1 MRRPL
6 PRLKNHLIMAVA
18 GTYLSFTPHLQV
30 HAQDITPLQPP
41 ATAEAPEP
49 AAVDLDIYHT
59 GDVQGL
65 ASSYLYD
72 VRLPYLMTADFVQ
85 AESKTLGIAD
95 FGVSRTAV
103 YFHGQGH
110 YLWGDKLGV
119 EALKIFLAHPPAPIK
134 TQTIALMDTQDSLIL
149 PGTARPIF
157 ESLERFAQ
165 QNSRYQKQVKTQTA
179 TLFTYPGG
187 VQRLQLHRAAPTAPS
202 DPLLWEMVLGFE
214 MGFQQTDSAAGVMNM
229 IGKPFGEGTR
239 RMALL
244 NKLRSPDSV
253 LVDTGD
259 LLEGLSSVFTDQLSL
274 QRSNSLKMAQQMG
287 YFAINIGKEE
297 LRGGL
302 PNLLRE
308 QDQYQLP
315 FVSASLQQAGEYL
328 FAPYKIREIGGKQV
342 AFIGLTT
349 PQELSSLRTLG
360 VLSEETEVLSPRLA
374 LDKVL
379 STLKNLNQ
387 PDQPEVIVVLADFS
401 EEQLQ
406 AFEKYNR
413 DVHLVLTDTEARL
426 QALDESMRTPLNT
439 PPRAFIP
446 RSSAFA
452 LNRVHMHLDANHL
465 QWMSEMRPIAFD
477 LPPLAAFLPPI
488 LSIRHAAYKDAL
500 DILIPNMAPLLRED
514 PELLKLFLTSE
525 STVAARE
532 RLSGYRQLSDA
543 EFLQIYQPYITRELL
558 YNLEMNLLMDHFQSE
573 VVVFKAGSQ
582 DALSIP
588 GAMPKMLVYERFKV
602 NDTLHI
608 YSLNGSQL
616 DALSQITS
624 DNLSFGGLRT
634 SNKTVWGRPLGG
646 KKTYYKVVMPSGVA
660 LLDSVQ
666 NVLGDT
672 PNQAPDNLYLR
683 NVLLKSLE
691 RLAAQAAPEKAL
703 AEQMRPRWHQKQTLF
718 TLGLDDLQLNV
729 SGYNAYNNDDYTEV
743 RETRVISPNSF
754 NFGGRTR
761 LYGGLDN
768 PWMGWTNAIQAK
780 YEGLSIID
788 QNPGGDA
795 ETQERFTETQDD
807 LLFSSELQLRLFKFL
822 LFDTQIPLTPFVEG
836 VYDTEFTPT
845 VNQETQE
852 NNPLQSELRGVFGL
866 SIPGGPQLKTFKTGL
881 ALRRDFNVP
890 NNIEGGVDLKV
901 VHEQPI
907 NTGLTWQNDLD
918 ARYFLPSPN
927 DNASSL
933 GLTAQWVSA
942 LRLSLTDNLSLRFFA
957 DAYLFQGKL
966 PETSQLGASVILGVG
981 LGYDRLW
988 KPFYEPIFTPNYA
1001 TMHNTGNESN

>member
-1 MRRPL
+1 MLRRLPL
-6 PRLKNHLIMAVA
+6 LKTHLIMAFS
-18 GTYLSFTPHLQV
+18 GLYLCFTP
-30 HAQDITPLQPP
+30 PLW
-41 ATAEAPEP
+41 AETSQTSQTT
-49 AAVDLDIYHT
+49 VDLDIYHT
-59 GDVQGL
+59 GDVKGL

-72 VRLPYLMTADFVQ
+72 VRLPYLMTSDFVQ
-85 AESKTLGIAD
+85 SEGKVLDIAD

-110 YLWGDKLGV
+110 YLWGEKLGV
-119 EALKIFLAHPPAPIK
+119 RELNAFLSAPPAPLRTEVI
-134 TQTIALMDTQDSLIL
+134 TLMDTQDSLIL
-149 PGTARPIF
+149 PGTATPVFDALARY
-157 ESLERFAQ
+157 AQ
-165 QNSRYQKQVKTQTA
+165 QSSHYQKQVKSQSA

-187 VQRLQLHRAAPTAPS
+187 IQRLQLAQAQATAPV

-214 MGFQQTDSAAGVMNM
+214 MGFQQKNKTTRHINL

-239 RMALL
+239 RMAQLE
-244 NKLRSPDSV
+244 KLRTPDSV
-253 LVDTGD
+253 LVDAGD

-274 QRSNSLKMAQQMG
+274 QRSNSLKMAQRMG
-287 YFAINIGKEE
+287 YFALNVGKEE

-302 PNLLRE
+302 TNLIRE
-308 QDQYQLP
+308 QEQYALP
-315 FVSASLQQAGEYL
+315 FVSASLRQAGQYV
-328 FAPYKIREIGGKQV
+328 FPPYKIREVSGKKV
-342 AFIGLTT
+342 AFVGLTD
-349 PQELSSLRTLG
+349 PQEISSLRTLG
-360 VLSEETEVLSPRLA
+360 ILSEGTEVLSPRLA
-374 LDKVL
+374 LDQVL
-379 STLKNLNQ
+379 GELKKQEQ
-387 PDQPEVIVVLADFS
+387 PDVIVVLADFS
-401 EEQLQ
+401 AEQLQ
-406 AFEKYNR
+406 EFEKYNR

-426 QALDESMRTPLNT
+426 QSLDESMSTPLNT
-439 PPRAFIP
+439 PPRAFVP

-452 LNRVHMHLDANHL
+452 LNRVHLHLDDNRL

-477 LPPLAAFLPPI
+477 LPPQADFLPPI
-488 LSIRHAAYKDAL
+488 LAIRHAAYKDAL
-500 DILIPNMAPLLRED
+500 DILIPNMGPLLRED
-514 PELLKLFLTSE
+514 PELLALFLGSA

-532 RLSGYRQLSDA
+532 RLSGYRRLSDA

-558 YNLEMNLLMDHFQSE
+558 YNLEMNLLMDRFQSE
-573 VVVFKAGSQ
+573 VVVFKTTGQ

-588 GAMPKMLVYERFKV
+588 GAMPRMLVYERLKI

-616 DALSQITS
+616 DALTQITS
-624 DNLSFGGLRT
+624 DNLSFGGLRV
-634 SNKTVWGRPLGG
+634 SDKTVWGRPLGS
-646 KKTYYKVVMPSGVA
+646 KKTYYRVVMPSGVA

-666 NVLGDT
+666 KVLGTT
-672 PNQAPDNLYLR
+672 PNQAPSNLYMR
-683 NVLLKSLE
+683 NVLLQDLE
-691 RLAAQAAPEKAL
+691 ALVAKPEPEKAL

-729 SGYNAYNNDDYTEV
+729 SGYNAYNNQDYTQV

-768 PWMGWTNAIQAK
+768 QWMGWTNAIQAK

-788 QNPGGDA
+788 QSQKNNAGEA
-795 ETQERFTETQDD
+795 LQRFTETQDD

-822 LFDTQIPLTPFVEG
+822 LFDTQIPLTPFLEG

-845 VNQETQE
+845 VNKDTQLQ
-852 NNPLQSELRGVFGL
+852 NPLQSELRGVFGL
-866 SIPGGPQLKTFKTGL
+866 SIPAGPRLKTFKTGL

-890 NNIEGGVDLKV
+890 NNLEGGVDLKL

-988 KPFYEPIFTPNYA
+988 KPFYEPIIAPVYA
-1001 TMHNTGNESN
+1001 PVSASIDPVLLNESKK